1 MKYYHAAPADT
12 MDKISA
18 DGVIKKGYD
27 GRVYL
32 CKNPDD
38 AAKFIAIR
46 GCKNIEVIEVEL
58 RESQVKESFDHSESF
73 FGCKAYYSDQNIDLY
88 GGELIFTY
96 DME

>member
-1 MKYYHAAPADT
+1 MKYYHAAPADV

-38 AAKFIAIR
+38 AAKFI
-46 GCKNIEVIEVEL
+46 
-58 RESQVKESFDHSESF
+58 
-73 FGCKAYYSDQNIDLY
+73 
-88 GGELIFTY
+88 Y